1 MTVKSLLQRPGT
13 LSLGRILELAGN
25 MNQMLRSVEL
35 SILVSYLAGP
45 EVSNPATFGVLQALS
60 I

>member
-45 EVSNPATFGVLQALS
+45 EVLNPATFGVLQALS